1 MSQATWLITPALTLV
16 LMVAVIYLARMLRGW
31 HIGGEQQAVRVHRDR
46 VALEDEK
53 HRLLVTVQ
61 DLQVEYELGKLTEED
76 YTAMKQ
82 RFEREAV
89 AIIEKLGAL

>member
-1 MSQATWLITPALTLV
+1 MSQATWLITPVLTLV
-16 LMVAVIYLARMLRGW
+16 LLVALIYLARMLRGW
-31 HIGGEQQAVRVHRDR
+31 RIGGEEHVQEVHRDR

-61 DLQVEYELGKLTEED
+61 DLQIEYELGKLTEED
-76 YTAMKQ
+76 YTEMKL

-89 AIIEKLGAL
+89 GIIEKLEAL